1 MSTRNLSTGVYIV
14 NLETEQGL
22 ISKKVILK

>member
-22 ISKKVILK
+22 ISKKILIN